1 MKIAE
6 EIAKEIDRIIR
17 MDDLS
22 VSIEQKK
29 VLVLG
34 EIAVTLAGLLEVK
47 VAELG
52 APSAQPQR
60 MSDDETCD
68 SCRYRDNEINEA
80 PCNECTPKNSHYCP
94 NSKREWYQKGYE
106 AGQKSVQ
113 PQRWIPVSEALPPS
127 GEPVNVSCHDDSGDT
142 AFDYTSCGW
151 ITTNGEYWVVD
162 NEINSFVVAWMPLPK
177 PWKGEE

>member
-1 MKIAE
+1 MSNLISRQEAINIIKQHMNYVRGGSDEYYLAHRHIIE
-6 EIAKEIDRIIR
+6 LIEI
-17 MDDLS
+17 M
-22 VSIEQKK
+22 
-29 VLVLG
+29 
-34 EIAVTLAGLLEVK
+34 
-47 VAELG
+47 
-52 APSAQPQR
+52 PSTQPQR

-80 PCNECTPKNSHYCP
+80 PCDGCTPKNSHYCP

-113 PQRWIPVSEALPPS
+113 PQRWIPVSETSPPS

-151 ITTNGEYWVVD
+151 ITTNGEYWIVD
-162 NEINSFVVAWMPLPK
+162 NEINHFVVAWMPLPK
-177 PWKGEE
+177 PWKGEEHEL